1 MNNLE
6 IFNVD
11 FNLQNKL
18 LPLNVYALRILDLN
32 KNKIYDIS
40 IEHSGYCP
48 DIYTEREQSNYNDY
62 LSNLEKE
69 VVNQFFKSAKIR
81 KPKNYSNL
89 FEVITNGK
97 GELYHYSKVVN

>member
-6 IFNVD
+6 IFNID
-11 FNLQNKL
+11 FNLKNRH
-18 LPLNVYALRILDLN
+18 LPLNVYALRILDLD

-40 IEHSGYCP
+40 IEHDGYCP
-48 DIYTEREQSNYNDY
+48 NIYSERDQSNYNDY
-62 LSNLEKE
+62 VSNLEGV

-97 GELYHYSKVVN
+97 GELYHYSKVAN